1 LALRRKRPKAPSG
14 EDTAGADAPVQRTV
28 PLFRDGIRH
37 LPLLAGVALGAYSGA
52 LLWEAHR
59 GTEAVAAAL
68 AGVLGGF
75 ALDSDAF
82 LLLPVLGYLIGLVS
96 LALSVGAAGLASVA
110 YGPWIILGGARF
122 PTWPAFAVLA
132 AADVLSL
139 WLGLHRMTAG
149 GPPGFTA
156 VLAPAAALVLLHLGA
171 VVVARES
178 RARSHLALTDPLT
191 GLANRRLLDWRMAEE
206 SSQAQRTGG
215 TYALVYLDILDFRML
230 NLRGG
235 RRVGDRVLVQVAQ
248 ILRDTV
254 RTHDVPARV
263 DGDDFA
269 ILAPGLDESAASVV
283 VERVRAAVARS
294 TTLPYPIRFA
304 AGWAIAPRDGTD
316 ATLLMETAASRV
328 FEEKVQSRSAGP
340 SLPMGL
346 TTALWD
352 LPEAA
357 QQLVRL
363 LHSEGIEREEHLS
376 RVGQWCLELGQIVGL
391 EADRQAALAQAA
403 LVHDVGKLVI
413 PRSLLR
419 KPGPLAEDEQSMLV
433 QHVTSGV
440 ALLRALAVDEAVVA
454 IVAAHHERWDGTGYP
469 SGLAGEHIP
478 IEARILAIADGC
490 DAMTERRPY
499 RKPWSIDEAIA
510 DVQLEGGRQFDP
522 GLVNL
527 IIPVLSGPK

>member
-1 LALRRKRPKAPSG
+1 MALKRRRPKAPSREG
-14 EDTAGADAPVQRTV
+14 AAGAGAPVRSTASV
-28 PLFRDGIRH
+28 FRDGIPH
-37 LPLLAGVALGAYSGA
+37 LPLLAGVAIGAYTGA
-52 LLWEAHR
+52 LLWDAHR
-59 GTEAVAAAL
+59 ETEAAAAAL
-68 AGVLGGF
+68 AGVIGGV

-82 LLLPVLGYLIGLVS
+82 PLLPVLGYLVGLVS
-96 LALSVGAAGLASVA
+96 LGLSVGAAGLASLA
-110 YGPWIILGGARF
+110 YGPWIVLGGARF
-122 PTWPAFAVLA
+122 ATWPAFAVLS

-139 WLGLHRMTAG
+139 WLGLRWLPAA
-149 GPPGFTA
+149 GPPALIA

-171 VVVARES
+171 VAVARES

-191 GLANRRLLDWRMAEE
+191 GLANRRLLDWRMEEE
-206 SSQAQRTGG
+206 SSQAQRTDG

-230 NLRGG
+230 NLRAG

-248 ILRDTV
+248 VLRDTM
-254 RTHDVPARV
+254 RTHDVTARM

-269 ILAPGLDESAASVV
+269 ILAPGLGETDATVV
-283 VERVRAAVARS
+283 IERVRAAVARA

-316 ATLLMETAASRV
+316 AALLVETAAARA
-328 FEEKVQSRSAGP
+328 FEDKIQSRSIGP
-340 SLPMGL
+340 SLPMEL
-346 TTALWD
+346 TTALWS

-363 LHSEGIEREEHLS
+363 LHTEGIEREEHLT
-376 RVGQWCLELGQIVGL
+376 RVGQWCLELGQSVGL
-391 EADRQAALAQAA
+391 SADRHAALAQAA

-419 KPGPLAEDEQSMLV
+419 KPGPLTTDEQSLLV
-433 QHVTSGV
+433 QHVTRGV
-440 ALLRALAVDEAVVA
+440 ALLRALAVDETVVA

-469 SGLAGEHIP
+469 SGLAGEKIP
-478 IEARILAIADGC
+478 IEARILAIAEGC

-499 RKPWSIDEAIA
+499 RKPWTVDEAIA

-527 IIPVLSGPK
+527 IIRKFKLQ

>member
-1 LALRRKRPKAPSG
+1 MGPRRRRPRAPSG
-14 EDTAGADAPVQRTV
+14 EETGGAGAPIPGAAPI
-28 PLFRDGIRH
+28 FRDGIRH
-37 LPLLAGVALGAYSGA
+37 LALLAGTALGVYSGA
-52 LLWEAHR
+52 LLWAAHR
-59 GTEAVAAAL
+59 EVEAAAAAL
-68 AGVLGGF
+68 AGVIGGF

-82 LLLPVLGYLIGLVS
+82 LLLPVLGYLVGLVS
-96 LALSVGAAGLASVA
+96 LGLSVGAAGLASVA

-122 PTWPAFAVLA
+122 ATWPAFAVLA

-139 WLGLHRMTAG
+139 WLGLRRMAAG
-149 GPPGFTA
+149 GPPLGA
-156 VLAPAAALVLLHLGA
+156 VLAPAAALVLLHLGT

-215 TYALVYLDILDFRML
+215 TYALVYLDILDFRTL
-230 NLRGG
+230 NLRAG
-235 RRVGDRVLVQVAQ
+235 RRVGDRTLVQVAQ

-254 RTHDVPARV
+254 RTHDVTARV

-269 ILAPGLDESAASVV
+269 ILAPGLDESAAAVV
-283 VERVRAAVARS
+283 IERVRAAVARS
-294 TTLPYPIRFA
+294 TTLPYPVRFA

-316 ATLLMETAASRV
+316 ATLLMETAMSRA

-340 SLPMGL
+340 TLPMGL
-346 TTALWD
+346 TTALWS

-363 LHSEGIEREEHLS
+363 LHTEGIEREEHLS
-376 RVGQWCLELGQIVGL
+376 RVGQWCLDLGQTVGL
-391 EADRQAALAQAA
+391 SAESQAALAQAA

-419 KPGPLAEDEQSMLV
+419 KPGPLATDEQSMLV

-469 SGLAGEHIP
+469 SGLVGEQIP

-522 GLVNL
+522 SLVNL

>member
-1 LALRRKRPKAPSG
+1 MPGGRG
-14 EDTAGADAPVQRTV
+14 IGVADALMPHRS

-37 LPLLAGVALGAYSGA
+37 LPLLTGAAVGVYAAALV
-52 LLWEAHR
+52 WNAHR
-59 GTEAVAAAL
+59 GLDALTAAL
-68 AGVLGGF
+68 LGLIGGL

-82 LLLPVLGYLIGLVS
+82 PLLPVLGYL
-96 LALSVGAAGLASVA
+96 AGLASLSLSIGITGLAAVA

-122 PTWPAFAVLA
+122 ATWPAFAILA

-139 WLGLHRMTAG
+139 WLGLHRLPAAA
-149 GPPGFTA
+149 PA
-156 VLAPAAALVLLHLGA
+156 LDVVLPPAAALVLLHLGA
-171 VVVARES
+171 VVTARES
-178 RARSHLALTDPLT
+178 LARSQLALTDALT

-206 SSQAQRTGG
+206 SAQAQRAGG
-215 TYALVYLDILDFRML
+215 TFVLVYLDVLDFKTMI
-230 NLRGG
+230 LRGG

-248 ILRDTV
+248 VLRDTV
-254 RTHDVPARV
+254 RTHDVTARM

-269 ILAPGLDESAASVV
+269 ILAPGLGEADAAVV
-283 VERVRAAVARS
+283 IERVRAAAARA
-294 TTLPYPIRFA
+294 TTFPYPIRFA

-316 ATLLMETAASRV
+316 AALLVETAAARA
-328 FEEKVQSRSAGP
+328 FEDKVQSRSTGP
-340 SLPMGL
+340 SLPMEL
-346 TTALWD
+346 TAALWS

-363 LHSEGIEREEHLS
+363 LHTEGIEREDHLT
-376 RVGQWCLELGQIVGL
+376 RVGQWCLELGQAVGL
-391 EADRQAALAQAA
+391 GADRHAALAQAA

-419 KPGPLAEDEQSMLV
+419 KPGPLTADEQSIVV
-433 QHVTSGV
+433 QHVTRGV
-440 ALLRALAVDEAVVA
+440 ALLQALAVDETVVA

-469 SGLAGEHIP
+469 SGLAGEQIP

-499 RKPWSIDEAIA
+499 RKPWTVDEAIA

-527 IIPVLSGPK
+527 IIPVLSSPR

>member
-1 LALRRKRPKAPSG
+1 M
-14 EDTAGADAPVQRTV
+14 DAPIPRGV

-37 LPLLAGVALGAYSGA
+37 LPLLAGAALGAYSGA
-52 LLWEAHR
+52 LLYGAHR
-59 GTEAVAAAL
+59 GPEAAAAAL
-68 AGVLGGF
+68 AGVIGGL

-82 LLLPVLGYLIGLVS
+82 LLLPVLGYLAGLAS
-96 LALSVGAAGLASVA
+96 LSLSVGATGLAAMA

-122 PTWPAFAVLA
+122 ATWPAFAVLA
-132 AADVLSL
+132 VADVLSL
-139 WLGLHRMTAG
+139 WLGLHRLPAA
-149 GPPGFTA
+149 GPPALTA
-156 VLAPAAALVLLHLGA
+156 LLAPAGALVLLHLGA
-171 VVVARES
+171 VGVARES

-215 TYALVYLDILDFRML
+215 TFALVYLDVLDFRVM
-230 NLRGG
+230 NLRAG

-254 RTHDVPARV
+254 RTHDVTARV
-263 DGDDFA
+263 DGDDFV
-269 ILAPGLDESAASVV
+269 ILAPGLGETDAAVV
-283 VERVRAAVARS
+283 IERVRAAVARA

-304 AGWAIAPRDGTD
+304 AGWATAPRDGTD
-316 ATLLMETAASRV
+316 AILLIETAASRA
-328 FEEKVQSRSAGP
+328 FEEKIQSRSAGP

-346 TTALWD
+346 TTALWS

-363 LHSEGIEREEHLS
+363 LHTEGIEREEHLS

-391 EADRQAALAQAA
+391 GADRQAALAQAA

-419 KPGPLAEDEQSMLV
+419 KPGPLATDEQSILV

-469 SGLAGEHIP
+469 SSLAGEQIP

-499 RKPWSIDEAIA
+499 RKPWTIDEAIA

-527 IIPVLSGPK
+527 IIPVLSGPE

>member
-1 LALRRKRPKAPSG
+1 MPG
-14 EDTAGADAPVQRTV
+14 TTPV
-28 PLFRDGIRH
+28 FGDGIRH
-37 LPLLAGVALGAYSGA
+37 LALLAGAALGAYSGA

-59 GTEAVAAAL
+59 GLEAAAAAL
-68 AGVLGGF
+68 AGIIGGF

-82 LLLPVLGYLIGLVS
+82 PLLPVLGYLVGLVS
-96 LALSVGAAGLASVA
+96 LGLSVGAAGLASIA

-122 PTWPAFAVLA
+122 ATWPAFAVLA

-139 WLGLHRMTAG
+139 WVGLHRIPAG
-149 GPPGFTA
+149 APALGA
-156 VLAPAAALVLLHLGA
+156 ALAPAAALVLLHLGA

-215 TYALVYLDILDFRML
+215 TYALVYLDILDFRTL
-230 NLRGG
+230 NLRAG
-235 RRVGDRVLVQVAQ
+235 RRVGDRALAQVAQ

-254 RTHDVPARV
+254 RTHDVAARV

-269 ILAPGLDESAASVV
+269 ILAPGLDESAAAVV

-316 ATLLMETAASRV
+316 ATLLMETAAARA

-346 TTALWD
+346 TTALWS

-363 LHSEGIEREEHLS
+363 LHTEGIEREEHLS
-376 RVGQWCLELGQIVGL
+376 RVGQWCLELGEIVGL
-391 EADRQAALAQAA
+391 AADSQAALAQAA

-419 KPGPLAEDEQSMLV
+419 KPGPLADDEQSMLV
-433 QHVTSGV
+433 RHVTSGV
-440 ALLRALAVDEAVVA
+440 ALLRAVAVDEPVVA

-469 SGLAGEHIP
+469 SGLGGEQIP